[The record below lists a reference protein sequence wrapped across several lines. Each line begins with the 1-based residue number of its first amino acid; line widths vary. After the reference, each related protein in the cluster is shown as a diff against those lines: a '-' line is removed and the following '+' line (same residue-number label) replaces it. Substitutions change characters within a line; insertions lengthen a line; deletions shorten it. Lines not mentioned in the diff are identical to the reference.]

1 MRMSV
6 QMFLQHTLRFFH
18 LRRRLEVS
26 VGEHDLCA
34 LPLRSGWARLLQ
46 RGSVLDHVGWLRG
59 HGVGHRRQVGRH
71 RLVFTVTRFKLNFKH
86 FTYTANTAVFGNSLS
101 LAVFVPQDKWRGR
114 RHKVV
119 PGPSSVVSSV
129 NSELYLNLNQSRYN
143 VYSCMLSCIYNL
155 VTLGMEPL

>member
-86 FTYTANTAVFGNSLS
+86 FTYTANTAVFGNSLF

-143 VYSCMLSCIYNL
+143 VYAIVYLQSSRLI
-155 VTLGMEPL
+155 